1 MKTIINLCDMK
12 FKYYSSISL
21 TKGLLFF
28 IVLFLTS
35 NNLYSQ
41 TYSELYDLDFKRT
54 NSVEQCWI
62 KESVYAVSEID
73 STQSVNGKHPMRIC
87 YPKLTFDSGKS
98 TNIGMYMN
106 FYQMLILPEKC
117 NDHSVIKVS
126 INSKSEYLNNIFF
139 KVWGIDENENIVCR
153 DSIAL
158 NSEQWMEQSITFKG
172 NQMRCLYLEIM
183 YHGSQDRKQCL
194 WLDRVTVAV
203 DNEDIRSWKV
213 DEALPAVA
221 SIKSNYIV
229 RLDSANDSTMLK
241 NVVDVRNKKVVAI
254 AESCSGSQS
263 VKDMNYVLLKNLI
276 QSNRCKV
283 VMLEG
288 LSADMA
294 LTANLYVQNLI
305 QESYEEELEEMLK
318 PTFDDYKS
326 RVSFIK
332 WLRGYNKKTHGKVH
346 LLGLDQV
353 SGNSFY
359 LHSFFQYALDS
370 IQGHDYL
377 VKVGMEKYRDMCDL
391 ASKDSNLRLKLGDE
405 FYKYLHWVLEEAA
418 VPAVSDSIYRRGFN
432 DDDIMKGYRMFCKV
446 NHAITC
452 FLKDEEMIAISAHSR
467 HLASGN
473 IRNEIALSELHLYK
487 EKPLGYYLRDAFG
500 KDFFSIGV
508 QIGRGEYTA
517 FAESVTNPRVVKEL
531 TENPKN
537 SLEAYLSKA
546 KEDVFYYLSKEI
558 PHEVYTLLQIT
569 ETEMFRQFCSP
580 RIAFDAYIFI
590 RDSEGLKNILK
601 SPFYVSELLN
611 RLKFEQATFY
621 SKNHVKVPAELK
633 GIPQGLEN

>member
-1 MKTIINLCDMK
+1 MK

-21 TKGLLFF
+21 TKGLLFVT
-28 IVLFLTS
+28 VLFLTS

-41 TYSELYDLDFKRT
+41 TYSELYDLDFTRA
-54 NSVEQCWI
+54 NCAEQCWI
-62 KESVYAVSEID
+62 KESVYALSEID
-73 STQSVNGKHPMRIC
+73 STLSVDGKHPMKIC
-87 YPKLTFDSGKS
+87 YPKLTFDPGKS
-98 TNIGMYMN
+98 TNMGMYMN

-117 NDHSVIKVS
+117 NEHSVIKVS
-126 INSKSEYLNNIFF
+126 INSKGEYLNNIFF

-158 NSEQWMEQSITFKG
+158 DSEQWMEQSITFKG
-172 NQMRCLYLEIM
+172 NQMRCLYLEMM

-194 WLDRVTVAV
+194 WLDRITVEV

-213 DEALPAVA
+213 DESLPDVA
-221 SIKSNYIV
+221 SIKSNGIV
-229 RLDSANDSTMLK
+229 HLDSANDSTMLEK
-241 NVVDVRNKKVVAI
+241 AIDIKNKKVVAI

-263 VKDMNYVLLKNLI
+263 VKDMNYVFLKNQI

-294 LTANLYVQNLI
+294 LATNLYVQNLI
-305 QESYEEELEEMLK
+305 RESYEEELEEMLK

-332 WLRGYNKKTHGKVH
+332 WLREYNRKAQRKVH

-353 SGNSFY
+353 SGNNFY
-359 LHSFFQYALDS
+359 LHRFFQYALDS

-377 VKVGMEKYRDMCDL
+377 VKVGMEKYRDVCDL
-391 ASKDSNLRLKLGDE
+391 VSKDSNLRLKLGDE
-405 FYKYLHWVLEEAA
+405 FYKYVHWLLEEAA

-432 DDDIMKGYRMFCKV
+432 DDDIMKDYRMFCKV

-452 FLKDEEMIAISAHSR
+452 FLKDDEMIAISAHSR

-500 KDFFSIGV
+500 KDYFSIGV

-517 FAESVTNPRVVKEL
+517 FAESVTNPRVVKAL

-537 SLEAYLSKA
+537 SLEAYLSGANKS
-546 KEDVFYYLSKEI
+546 VFYYPSKEI

-621 SKNHVKVPAELK
+621 SRNHVKVPAELK

>member
-1 MKTIINLCDMK
+1 MKTIINHCDMK

-28 IVLFLTS
+28 IVLFLTN

-73 STQSVNGKHPMRIC
+73 STLSVNGKHPMKIC
-87 YPKLTFDSGKS
+87 YPKLTFDSGES
-98 TNIGMYMN
+98 TNMGMYMN

-117 NDHSVIKVS
+117 NEHSIIKVS

-139 KVWGIDENENIVCR
+139 KVWGIDQNENIVCR

-158 NSEQWMEQSITFKG
+158 DSEQWMEQSISFKR
-172 NQMRCLYLEIM
+172 NQMKCLYLEII

-194 WLDRVTVAV
+194 WLDRVTVEV

-213 DEALPAVA
+213 DDSLPAVA
-221 SIKSNYIV
+221 SIKSNCIV
-229 RLDSANDSTMLK
+229 HLDSANDSTMLGK
-241 NVVDVRNKKVVAI
+241 AIDVSNKKVVAI

-294 LTANLYVQNLI
+294 LTTNLYVQNLI
-305 QESYEEELEEMLK
+305 EESYGVELEEMLK
-318 PTFDDYKS
+318 PTFDDYIS

-332 WLRGYNKKTHGKVH
+332 WLREYNKKTQHKVH

-353 SGNSFY
+353 SGNNFY
-359 LHSFFQYALDS
+359 LHRFFQYALDS
-370 IQGHDYL
+370 IQGYDYL
-377 VKVGMEKYRDMCDL
+377 VKVGMEKYRDVCDL
-391 ASKDSNLRLKLGDE
+391 VSKDSNLRLKLGDE
-405 FYKYLHWVLEEAA
+405 FYKYVYWLLEEAA

-432 DDDIMKGYRMFCKV
+432 DDDIMKDYRMFCKV

-500 KDFFSIGV
+500 KDFFSISV
-508 QIGRGEYTA
+508 QIGRGKYTA

-537 SLEAYLSKA
+537 SLEAYLSGANKN
-546 KEDVFYYLSKEI
+546 VFYYPSKEI

-590 RDSEGLKNILK
+590 RDSEGLMNILK